1 MHARGGTAVIDFE
14 LSAEQLT
21 WQKIAHDFSEKEI
34 RPIAGKLDRAEDLL
48 ADFPWDMVKKGS
60 KLGLRTLSL
69 PKEYGGPNL
78 DMLTWLVIIDE
89 LGYADISCAKIFS
102 QCWKLSRGIAA

>member
-1 MHARGGTAVIDFE
+1 MVIDFE
-14 LSAEQLT
+14 LSEEQLT

-34 RPIAGKLDRAEDLL
+34 RPIAEKLDRSEDLL
-48 ADFPWDMVKKGS
+48 ADFPWEMIRKGS

-78 DMLTWLVIIDE
+78 DMLNWLVISG
-89 LGYADISCAKIFS
+89 LGRAGRA
-102 QCWKLSRGIAA
+102 WRRNSRSFLRNSSPIGPRR

>member
-1 MHARGGTAVIDFE
+1 VVIDFE
-14 LSAEQLT
+14 SSEEQLT

-34 RPIAGKLDRAEDLL
+34 RPIAEKLDRSEDLL
-48 ADFPWDMVKKGS
+48 ADFPWEMIRKGS

-89 LGYADISCAKIFS
+89 LGYADISEICAGRI
-102 QCWKLSRGIAA
+102 GIAPYGRDQSYQ